1 MRTRAPCAFIQGAL
15 LLCYLGVSGRGKRCG
30 GLEVADWGVTGTKT
44 AHPPRLAPKNAYART
59 RADEDGALQP
69 AALLPPFPRDQ
80 GRPAATHGSSYGRPW
95 ELLMAEGL
103 HQPAGGEWWR
113 EDSYER
119 HDPRSVGKLMSR
131 GVGGVKELGRWG
143 KVVAQEGERSE
154 DGKGPG
160 TPMAVDVPFVG
171 DVLGDE
177 KTGIRGAAETL
188 AVALSIS
195 VTKAGVLLKASPRL
209 MSLPVSPAARRIC
222 RLTGLPPHVV
232 GQVVCTCPHVL
243 SAALP
248 LPSRCPPG
256 VAGVAGFA
264 SVGNGAGDLTGHAGV
279 HGLGGFEGGDL
290 EGALEV
296 EGQRSEGDV
305 AGERVGDV
313 GGEGG
318 VRENGGMRA
327 SNMEQVLQFLR
338 ELGIGQAG
346 IGRIFRQRPQ
356 LMCLRVETCLRP
368 KLRFLIEE
376 AGISQAKL
384 AAVITRFP
392 QLITLSIDKT
402 LAPTLR
408 YLNSL
413 GFTSSEVGTLLASF
427 PYILAYSVQN
437 KLGPAVTF
445 LVHELGVP
453 RDSLAKLLL
462 RKPQLLG
469 YSIVNKLRPT
479 VAFFTHEL
487 GLSLRTVA
495 VMVVRC

>member
-1 MRTRAPCAFIQGAL
+1 
-15 LLCYLGVSGRGKRCG
+15 
-30 GLEVADWGVTGTKT
+30 
-44 AHPPRLAPKNAYART
+44 
-59 RADEDGALQP
+59 
-69 AALLPPFPRDQ
+69 
-80 GRPAATHGSSYGRPW
+80 
-95 ELLMAEGL
+95 MAEGL
-103 HQPAGGEWWR
+103 HQQAGGEWWR
-113 EDSYER
+113 EDSCER
-119 HDPRSVGKLMSR
+119 HDARSVGKGINR
-131 GVGGVKELGRWG
+131 GVGGVKELGGWE
-143 KVVAQEGERSE
+143 KVVAKEGARSE
-154 DGKGPG
+154 DGNGLG

-171 DVLGDE
+171 DVLRDE
-177 KTGIRGAAETL
+177 KMGIRGAAETL

-195 VTKAGVLLKASPRL
+195 VAKAGALLKAAPRL
-209 MSLPVSPAARRIC
+209 MSLPVAPAARRIC
-222 RLTGLPPHVV
+222 RLTGLPPYVV
-232 GQVVCTCPHVL
+232 GQLVCTCPHVL

-248 LPSRCPPG
+248 SRCPPG
-256 VAGVAGFA
+256 IAGVAGFA
-264 SVGNGAGDLTGHAGV
+264 SVGNGAGDLTGHAGL

-313 GGEGG
+313 GGEGR

-327 SNMEQVLQFLR
+327 SNMEHVVQFLR

-356 LMCLRVETCLRP
+356 LMCLRVETRLRP

-376 AGISQAKL
+376 AGISQAKV

-413 GFTSSEVGTLLASF
+413 GFTSSEVGTLVASY

>member
-1 MRTRAPCAFIQGAL
+1 
-15 LLCYLGVSGRGKRCG
+15 
-30 GLEVADWGVTGTKT
+30 
-44 AHPPRLAPKNAYART
+44 
-59 RADEDGALQP
+59 
-69 AALLPPFPRDQ
+69 
-80 GRPAATHGSSYGRPW
+80 
-95 ELLMAEGL
+95 MAEGL

-119 HDPRSVGKLMSR
+119 HDARSVGKWMSR
-131 GVGGVKELGRWG
+131 GVGGVKELGGWE
-143 KVVAQEGERSE
+143 KVVAQEGARSE
-154 DGKGPG
+154 DGKELG
-160 TPMAVDVPFVG
+160 TPMAVDVPLVG

-177 KTGIRGAAETL
+177 KVGIRGADETL

-195 VTKAGVLLKASPRL
+195 VTKAGALLKAAPRL

-264 SVGNGAGDLTGHAGV
+264 SVGNDARDMTGHAGL
-279 HGLGGFEGGDL
+279 HGSEGGDL

-296 EGQRSEGDV
+296 EGKRSEGDV
-305 AGERVGDV
+305 AGERVGDE

-318 VRENGGMRA
+318 VREIGGMRA
-327 SNMEQVLQFLR
+327 SNMEEVVQFLR

-376 AGISQAKL
+376 AGISQARL

-413 GFTSSEVGTLLASF
+413 GFTSSEVGTLVASY

-495 VMVVRC
+495 VMVVRF